1 MHHPP
6 FATGV
11 GWVDAKNRN
20 WSAELGSVLANSGR
34 VRGILC
40 GHVHRS
46 IQRIWHGFP
55 VTTAPATAPQVALHL
70 SARALPAF
78 SHEPPGFLLH
88 RWDGEQLTTYVA
100 SVDGFSQSFAP

>member
-1 MHHPP
+1 MRWQVSPEPALIAMHHPP

-78 SHEPPGFLLH
+78 SHERRAFCCIG
-88 RWDGEQLTTYVA
+88 GMA
-100 SVDGFSQSFAP
+100 NN